1 MKTSVIMKRV
11 LGSHEVRQESKD
23 GMFNANDLL
32 SIYNKQGEKKKR
44 LDNYIKRPET
54 KELTEALLRKLNQ
67 DTSNRV
73 FLPDNIIRTSKAMK
87 TEKGGTWLHPYQF
100 IDFAMWL
107 SADFKV
113 MCIEWIYDHL
123 IELRNQVGDE
133 YKELT
138 RSIKVHLQPTNIEVY
153 RDEINM
159 INKLVFGSD
168 IKEPRQTATKE
179 QLQLLQT
186 LQKADIKLIS
196 EWKTYSQR
204 LASLCRLKELL

>member
-1 MKTSVIMKRV
+1 MKRV

>member
-138 RSIKVHLQPTNIEVY
+138 RSIKIHLQPTNIDVY

-196 EWKTYSQR
+196 E
-204 LASLCRLKELL
+204 

>member
-196 EWKTYSQR
+196 E
-204 LASLCRLKELL
+204 

>member
-1 MKTSVIMKRV
+1 MKRV

-196 EWKTYSQR
+196 E
-204 LASLCRLKELL
+204 